1 MSWTSP
7 RTWTTGELVTAAIC
21 NTHIRDNLLVCNP
34 STIQVLI
41 DGAGAAIAAG
51 SAVRFE
57 VPFNCSVARW
67 TLLGDGNA
75 SNIEVAV
82 WAVSY
87 AGFPPASEDSITAT
101 SPMTIASGASG
112 QDTNPSTWSAMTAGE
127 IGVIQV
133 IGCCGI
139 RKCTVALILDRD

>member
-21 NTHIRDNLLVCNP
+21 NAHIRDNLIVCNP
-34 STIQVLI
+34 AAIEVLI
-41 DGAGAAIAAG
+41 DGGGAAITAG
-51 SAVRFE
+51 SVARFE

-67 TLLGDGNA
+67 TLIGDGKA
-75 SNIEVAV
+75 SSIEVEV

-87 AGFPPASEDSITAT
+87 AGFPPTVADDITAT

-112 QDTNPSTWSAMTAGE
+112 QDTNPSTWAAMTAGE
-127 IGVIQV
+127 IGVVQV

-139 RKCTVALILDRD
+139 QKCTVALILDRD